1 MNEGFE
7 RIIEEG
13 IAMIMQRKTG
23 ENLEGGE
30 ELKVINWIKDNLIN
44 TLRAFWPDL
53 PAQYSSQL
61 ESRAQKMETNNGMLF
76 ETSELSSFLIAYKIE
91 LDTIITMVSDNEKIE
106 SWDERKEKK
115 EKKDDMQNI
124 RTKMRKYQDFFEKLF
139 NIEKEK
145 WLENLNLRSFN
156 EWTESMKNSA
166 EERVEWQKQWD

>member
-1 MNEGFE
+1 V
-7 RIIEEG
+7 
-13 IAMIMQRKTG
+13 
-23 ENLEGGE
+23 L
-30 ELKVINWIKDNLIN
+30 
-44 TLRAFWPDL
+44 FWPDL

-124 RTKMRKYQDFFEKLF
+124 RTKMRKYQDFFWKIIQYWKRKMIREP
-139 NIEKEK
+139 
-145 WLENLNLRSFN
+145 
-156 EWTESMKNSA
+156 ES
-166 EERVEWQKQWD
+166 QKF